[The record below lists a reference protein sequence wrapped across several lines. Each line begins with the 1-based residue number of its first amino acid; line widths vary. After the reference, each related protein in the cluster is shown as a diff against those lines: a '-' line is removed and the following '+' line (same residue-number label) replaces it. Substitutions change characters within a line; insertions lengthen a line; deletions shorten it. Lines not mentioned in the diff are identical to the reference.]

1 MGYIPSIGEI
11 VRIRQWDDMIQEF
24 GTRGNRF
31 DDDDRIVIPC
41 KGTFVP
47 EMKKFCGKEY
57 EVARLKDILLG
68 GYTRVFFTNGSTR
81 PFVFSP
87 DMLEPAEN
95 DEEIDPGNEIIDFLN
110 LFREV

>member
-47 EMKKFCGKEY
+47 EMKNFVVKNT
-57 EVARLKDILLG
+57 RLLVLKTCCLLAILE
-68 GYTRVFFTNGSTR
+68 S
-81 PFVFSP
+81 
-87 DMLEPAEN
+87 
-95 DEEIDPGNEIIDFLN
+95 FLLTVQLN
-110 LFREV
+110 PLYFLQICWNQQKTMKK

>member
-1 MGYIPSIGEI
+1 MGYIPSVGEI

-47 EMKKFCGKEY
+47 EMKK
-57 EVARLKDILLG
+57 ILW
-68 GYTRVFFTNGSTR
+68 
-81 PFVFSP
+81 
-87 DMLEPAEN
+87 
-95 DEEIDPGNEIIDFLN
+95 
-110 LFREV
+110 

>member
-1 MGYIPSIGEI
+1 MGYIPSVGEI

-47 EMKKFCGKEY
+47 EMKNFCGKEY
-57 EVARLKDILLG
+57 EVARLKDIMFG
-68 GYTRVFFTNGSTR
+68 GYTRVFFY
-81 PFVFSP
+81 
-87 DMLEPAEN
+87 
-95 DEEIDPGNEIIDFLN
+95 
-110 LFREV
+110 